1 MKDTMYTLRLDK
13 YEYGVIFN
21 SLNDKRNELLA
32 LEMETDV
39 IDSTLLK
46 VIEAKEKHKG
56 RERSEGR

>member
-1 MKDTMYTLRLDK
+1 MKDTMYTLKLDK

-56 RERSEGR
+56 RDRSEGR

>member
-1 MKDTMYTLRLDK
+1 MKDTMYTLKLDK

-21 SLNDKRNELLA
+21 SLNDKRNELLT

-39 IDSTLLK
+39 IDSALLK

-56 RERSEGR
+56 RDRSEGR